1 MRRGASGLNLL
12 LGIDKPAG
20 ITSHDV
26 VARVRR
32 SIGERRVGHAGT
44 LDPAATGVMLVGVGQ
59 GTRLMG
65 SLTSE
70 RKAYVADICFGCET
84 TTDDAEGEVT
94 LRKEPDGRLW
104 DPAVAAAALSSLVGS
119 SMQVPPSYSA
129 ISVDGRRAY
138 ARARSGEDVVLEARP
153 IEVFDAVLLT
163 VEDAKDLEGADAL
176 VWRVAFTVS
185 KGTYIRALARDL
197 GRSIGAAAHL
207 LRLCRTASGTLTL
220 AQCATL
226 DTVAELGAERIREIM
241 VDPVALLGHVR
252 FEVRPR
258 QLAAVTSGRR
268 MSVAGNYAEGEHV
281 SMVSDGRLLGIWHYE
296 RGTLV
301 PDVNFPAGVEG
312 VR

>member
-1 MRRGASGLNLL
+1 MKRGTSGLNLL

-32 SIGERRVGHAGT
+32 AIGERRVGHAGT

-65 SLTSE
+65 ALTSE
-70 RKAYVADICFGCET
+70 RKSYVADICFGCET

-94 LRKEPDGRLW
+94 VRREIDARLE
-104 DPAVAAAALSSLVGS
+104 DAAVAREALSRLVGTS
-119 SMQVPPSYSA
+119 QQVPPAYSA

-153 IEVFDAVLLT
+153 IEVIDATLLA
-163 VEDAKDLEGADAL
+163 VERATDLEGADAL
-176 VWRVAFTVS
+176 VWRAAFTVS

-197 GRSIGAAAHL
+197 GRSVGGAAHL
-207 LRLCRTASGTLTL
+207 LRLCRTASGSLTL

-226 DTVAELGAERIREIM
+226 DAVAELGAERIREVM
-241 VDPVALLGHVR
+241 LDPVALLGHAR
-252 FEVRPR
+252 FEVAPR
-258 QLAAVTSGRR
+258 QLAGVTSGRR
-268 MSVAGNYAEGEHV
+268 MSVAGEYAEGEPV
-281 SMVSDGRLLGIWHYE
+281 SMVSGGRLLGIWHYE
-296 RGTLV
+296 RGMLV